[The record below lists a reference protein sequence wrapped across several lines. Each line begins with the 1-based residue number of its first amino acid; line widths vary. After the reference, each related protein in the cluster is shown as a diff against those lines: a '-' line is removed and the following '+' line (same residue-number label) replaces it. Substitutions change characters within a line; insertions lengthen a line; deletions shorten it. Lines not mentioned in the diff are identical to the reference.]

1 MHLVFEEFLDSL
13 ISGIQYIP
21 STMQLVLIPII
32 IGTVAGTLIALVRFD
47 SLPVLSQVFAVFV
60 NIYLGVPLA
69 AALLVYQ
76 LLFLTQFDKV
86 NSFLHLG
93 LRAKDVSIIW
103 VGIFALTL
111 QAACMISETVRGA
124 LASVDPGQWEAGYC
138 VGMTKWQTIR
148 RIIMPQM
155 ISEAIPNMISLVI
168 GLFKNSSICMS
179 IGVTEITFG
188 VGVPAQITYSYLEA
202 YAAAAV
208 IYWVITIA
216 IEFGGRKLEDHIKQY
231 RSAAI

>member
-1 MHLVFEEFLDSL
+1 MHLVLEEFFDSL
-13 ISGIQYIP
+13 VSGIQYIP
-21 STMQLVLIPII
+21 STLQLVLIPII
-32 IGTVAGTLIALVRFD
+32 IGTIAGILIALVRFD
-47 SLPVLSQVFAVFV
+47 RVPVLSQIFAVFV

-69 AALLVYQ
+69 AALLIYQ
-76 LLFLTQFDKV
+76 LLFLTQFDRL
-86 NSFLHLG
+86 SSSLHLG

-111 QAACMISETVRGA
+111 QATCMISETIRGA
-124 LASVDPGQWEAGYC
+124 LSSVEPGQWEAGYC
-138 VGMTKWQTIR
+138 VGMTKWQTTK
-148 RIIMPQM
+148 RIILPQM
-155 ISEAIPNMISLVI
+155 ISEAIPNVISLII

-188 VGVPAQITYSYLEA
+188 VGIPAQITYSYLEA
-202 YAAAAV
+202 YMAAAV

-216 IEFGGRKLEDHIKQY
+216 IEFGGRKLENRIKKY